1 MSVERF
7 LDTNVLLYHVDD
19 GDVRKHSIATGI
31 VRDALRTGGSCI
43 SWQVVQEF
51 LNAAVHK
58 AAIPLD
64 HAGAEAYCNT
74 VLIPLWAVIP
84 SHSLYI
90 RALGIRA
97 RYGFHFYDSLIVAAA
112 LEAGCTRLLTEDLQ
126 HGQRIETLIVE
137 NPFI

>member
-1 MSVERF
+1 MSVECF

-31 VRDALRTGGSCI
+31 VRDALRTGESCI

-74 VLIPLWAVIP
+74 VLIPLWTVIP
-84 SHSLYI
+84 SHALYV

-112 LEAGCTRLLTEDLQ
+112 LDTGCTRLLTEDLQ
-126 HGQRIETLIVE
+126 HGQRIETLMVE